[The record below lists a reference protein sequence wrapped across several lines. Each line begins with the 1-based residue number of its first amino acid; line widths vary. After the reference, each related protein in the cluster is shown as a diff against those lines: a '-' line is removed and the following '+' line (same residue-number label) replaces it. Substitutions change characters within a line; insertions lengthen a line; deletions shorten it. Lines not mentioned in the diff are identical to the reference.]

1 VYLIL
6 SLPFVFPLVTLR
18 AGTGK
23 TTVARLY
30 ARLLRACGFLSKG
43 GCVEVKPADLKGAAV
58 GESEK
63 KTAAKLQLALGGVLF
78 IDEACACRHEPT

>member
-1 VYLIL
+1 M
-6 SLPFVFPLVTLR
+6 LPSICPVVAWR

-43 GCVEVKPADLKGAAV
+43 ECIEVKPADLKGAAV

-78 IDEACACRHEPT
+78 IDEACECRFEPST